1 MTSKA
6 MERKYELTDETRE
19 AFGRTLHRI
28 VAVRSFDYVKAGEK
42 GGWIEKESNLS
53 HEGFCWVYDD
63 AMVFADAVVSGNA
76 KVIRHATVCDTA
88 KVYGNAKLMDNAAV
102 YGRAEVYGDAV
113 VYYCAEVYGEAAVCG
128 SAVVYGKAEVC
139 GNAKVHDYAKVFGN
153 AAVYGRAE
161 VYDEASVCGR
171 TDVYGDATVCGDA
184 EVRGDAVLR
193 EDAVVRSNRDYIV
206 FKNWWS
212 SGRYFT
218 WTRSNNKWRVG
229 CFYGTGEE
237 LVRKAYKD
245 SKQSGREY
253 ERIVRYVE
261 ETLKADK

>member
-6 MERKYELTDETRE
+6 MERKYELTDETKE

-102 YGRAEVYGDAV
+102 YGRAEVY
-113 VYYCAEVYGEAAVCG
+113 
-128 SAVVYGKAEVC
+128 
-139 GNAKVHDYAKVFGN
+139 
-153 AAVYGRAE
+153 
-161 VYDEASVCGR
+161 DEASVCGR

-237 LVRKAYKD
+237 LIKKAYAD
-245 SKQSGREY
+245 SDKSGREY
-253 ERIVRYVE
+253 ERIVKYVKE
-261 ETLKADK
+261 ILKAEE

>member
-102 YGRAEVYGDAV
+102 YGRAEVY
-113 VYYCAEVYGEAAVCG
+113 
-128 SAVVYGKAEVC
+128 
-139 GNAKVHDYAKVFGN
+139 
-153 AAVYGRAE
+153 
-161 VYDEASVCGR
+161 DEASVCGR

-237 LVRKAYKD
+237 LIKKAYAD
-245 SKQSGREY
+245 SDKSGREY
-253 ERIVRYVE
+253 ERIVKYVKE
-261 ETLKADK
+261 ILKAEE

>member
-88 KVYGNAKLMDNAAV
+88 KVYGNAKLMD
-102 YGRAEVYGDAV
+102 
-113 VYYCAEVYGEAAVCG
+113 
-128 SAVVYGKAEVC
+128 
-139 GNAKVHDYAKVFGN
+139 N

-261 ETLKADK
+261 ETLKAEE